1 MRRRE
6 FITVFG
12 GAAVT
17 WPLAARI
24 AWSGKLP
31 VIGLIALGTAEGF
44 RPLREL
50 MVQRFRELGWT
61 EGRDVVLEW
70 RFEEGR
76 IERAAEAA
84 AEFARMGVDV
94 IVVGGDSEALATRR
108 ATVTIPIVAYSI
120 GDPVGH
126 GLAESLAHPG
136 GNVTGI
142 SLALTETA
150 GKRLEL
156 LRDAVP
162 GLKRVAVFG
171 SLANP
176 LVASERNA
184 VMAAARS
191 VGLDTITSGFRV
203 SEDIAPA
210 IASLKGAAQA
220 IYVCTDP
227 SLLVHLVEVNAAALA
242 AGLPIMHLT
251 RYSTVGG
258 GFISYGPNIP
268 ELYRRAVALVD
279 KILRG
284 AKPADIP
291 FEQPIKWELAINLKT
306 AKALGLTVPE
316 TFLTR
321 ADEVIE

>member
-1 MRRRE
+1 
-6 FITVFG
+6 
-12 GAAVT
+12 
-17 WPLAARI
+17 
-24 AWSGKLP
+24 
-31 VIGLIALGTAEGF
+31 
-44 RPLREL
+44 
-50 MVQRFRELGWT
+50 
-61 EGRDVVLEW
+61 
-70 RFEEGR
+70 
-76 IERAAEAA
+76 
-84 AEFARMGVDV
+84 
-94 IVVGGDSEALATRR
+94 
-108 ATVTIPIVAYSI
+108 
-120 GDPVGH
+120 VGH

-171 SLANP
+171 NLANP

-184 VMAAARS
+184 VMAAAHS
-191 VGLDTITSGFRV
+191 VGLDTITSGFRM

-210 IASLKGAAQA
+210 IASLKGAVQA
-220 IYVCTDP
+220 IYVCSDP
-227 SLLVHLVEVNAAALA
+227 TVLAYRAEVNAAALA
-242 AGLPIMHLT
+242 AGLPIMHLS
-251 RYSTVGG
+251 RYATVTTG
-258 GFISYGPNIP
+258 GFISYGPNVP

-284 AKPADIP
+284 TKPADIP
-291 FEQPIKWELAINLKT
+291 FEQPTKFDLVVNLKT
-306 AKALGLTVPE
+306 AKALGLAIPE

>member
-1 MRRRE
+1 
-6 FITVFG
+6 
-12 GAAVT
+12 
-17 WPLAARI
+17 
-24 AWSGKLP
+24 
-31 VIGLIALGTAEGF
+31 
-44 RPLREL
+44 
-50 MVQRFRELGWT
+50 
-61 EGRDVVLEW
+61 
-70 RFEEGR
+70 
-76 IERAAEAA
+76 
-84 AEFARMGVDV
+84 MGVDV
-94 IVVGGDSEALATRR
+94 IVLTGDSEALAARR
-108 ATVTIPIVAYSI
+108 ATATIPIVAVAV
-120 GDPVGH
+120 GDPIGH

-136 GNVTGI
+136 GSVTGI
-142 SLALTETA
+142 SLALTESA

-171 SLANP
+171 NLANP

-184 VMAAARS
+184 VMVAAHS
-191 VGLDTITSGFRV
+191 LGLDTITSGVRI

-220 IYVCTDP
+220 IYVCSDP
-227 SLLVHLVEVNAAALA
+227 SVLAHIVDVNAAALA
-242 AGLPIMHLT
+242 AGLPIMNLT
-251 RYSTVGG
+251 RYSTAAG
-258 GFISYGPNIP
+258 GFISYGPNMP
-268 ELYRRAVALVD
+268 ELYRHAVALVD